1 MARSVMICK
10 IRRIANK
17 GLGGRIHAIAIM
29 TAKISTPMMMF
40 LIISFMI
47 FLFLIV
53 TIRVFCRTMEQWTVL
68 LHLHS
73 RCLLNSADEGAY
85 GLPSL
90 LKRGSHP
97 PIFCG

>member
-17 GLGGRIHAIAIM
+17 GLGGRIHTIAIM

-53 TIRVFCRTMEQWTVL
+53 TILEFCRTTEQGTGL
-68 LHLHS
+68 LQRHS
-73 RCLLNSADEGAY
+73 LFLLNPADEEA
-85 GLPSL
+85 
-90 LKRGSHP
+90 
-97 PIFCG
+97 